1 MRIGIPR
8 EIKPDEYRVALLPD
22 DVRGLIKGGHD
33 VFVERGAGDGV
44 NIDDYVYRQAGAMI
58 CAKERVYNLA
68 EMIVKVKEPVGV
80 ELALLHSDQILFA
93 FLHLAAEPV
102 LLQTLL
108 KQNVTAI
115 AFETVQEDS
124 GLLPILAPMSEIAGR
139 MAPQVGAECL
149 LKKYGGSGVLLGGVP
164 GVNAGYVVIVG
175 GGIVGTNAA
184 RIALG
189 MGAHVTIFDVRME
202 KLRALDNLFAGRVR
216 TALSKHD
223 QLVGHFM
230 SADVVIGAALIPGAR
245 TPHVITKAMIEGMQP
260 GSVFVDVSIDQGGC
274 SETSRPTTHS
284 NPTYI
289 LYDVVHYC
297 VTNMPGGVALTATQA
312 LSNVVLPY
320 VLEIANNGLDKA
332 LASNQVLA
340 RGLNVR
346 NGVVVHDA
354 IKSAIAIQ

>member
-1 MRIGIPR
+1 MRIGIPK
-8 EIKPDEYRVALLPD
+8 EIKPDEYRIALLPD
-22 DVRGLIKGGHD
+22 DVRALVKSGHD
-33 VFVERGAGDGV
+33 VFVERGAGIGV
-44 NIDDYVYRQAGAMI
+44 HIDDQVYRQAGAMT
-58 CAKERVYNLA
+58 CTKGTVYKAA
-68 EMIVKVKEPVGV
+68 EMIVKVKEPVGE
-80 ELALLHSDQILFA
+80 ELALLHADQILFA
-93 FLHLAAEPV
+93 FLHLAAEPF
-102 LLQTLL
+102 LL
-108 KQNVTAI
+108 KTLIEQRVTAI
-115 AFETVQEDS
+115 AYETVQEDS

-149 LKKYGGSGVLLGGVP
+149 LKKNGGCGVLLGGVP
-164 GVNAGYVVIVG
+164 GVNPAYVVIVG

-216 TALSKHD
+216 TVLSKPNELAD
-223 QLVGHFM
+223 HFM
-230 SADVVIGAALIPGAR
+230 FADLVIGAALIPGAR
-245 TPHVITKAMIEGMQP
+245 TPHIITTGMIQGMQP

-289 LYDVVHYC
+289 SHGVVHYC

-320 VLEIANNGLDKA
+320 VLEIANNGLDWA
-332 LASNQVLA
+332 LAFDRMLA
-340 RGLNVR
+340 RGLNVQG
-346 NGVVVHDA
+346 GVVVHEA
-354 IKSAIAIQ
+354 IKSAAAV